1 MTLYEDLKAAGCQ
14 LDSHES
20 DLYIRA
26 TDTAKRILRAHNRQA
41 SLFRSELDGKLW
53 FDVPFAYDPFW
64 ENRGCTT

>member
-1 MTLYEDLKAAGCQ
+1 MTLYKDLKVAGCEM
-14 LDSHES
+14 DSHES

-26 TDTAKRILRAHNRQA
+26 TDTARRILSEHNQPA
-41 SLFRSELDGKLW
+41 SLFYSERDKSLW